1 MLAIF
6 KRELKAYFTT
16 PVGYVILAIYFFFS
30 GLFFANMYS
39 YGYPYISFIFS
50 QMFTIIMFTI
60 PVITMRMMSEDKRQ
74 KTDQALLTAPVKLG
88 GIVLGKFF
96 AALCFFLLAFSEV
109 VLFQIILAFVST
121 PDMASFFG
129 NLIGLV
135 LFGSALISVGIFISA
150 LTESQTVAAIGSFA
164 VSLLLILMDSIA
176 GFAGDLGWT
185 AVVKVIEWIS
195 FSGRYT
201 TFTEGIIDLSNV
213 VFFISFAGIFLFLT
227 TRVLE
232 KKRYS

>member
-1 MLAIF
+1 MSAIF
-6 KRELKAYFTT
+6 KREFKSYFQN
-16 PVGYVILAIYFFFS
+16 PIGYVILAIYLFFS
-30 GLFFANMYS
+30 GFFFANMFS

-60 PVITMRMMSEDKRQ
+60 PIITMRSMSEDKRQ

-88 GIVLGKFF
+88 SIVLGKFS
-96 AALCFFLLAFSEV
+96 AALAFFLVAFSEV
-109 VLFQIILAFVST
+109 VLFQIILAFMAT

-129 NLIGLV
+129 NLIGLI

-150 LTESQTVAAIGSFA
+150 MTESQTVSAIGSFA
-164 VSLLLILMDSIA
+164 VSLILILMDSLSS
-176 GFAGDLGWT
+176 FAESQGWT
-185 AVVKVIEWIS
+185 FISNIVEWIS
-195 FSGRYT
+195 FSGRYN
-201 TFTEGIIDLSNV
+201 TFTEGIIDLSNI
-213 VFFISFAGIFLFLT
+213 VFFISFTGIFLFLT

>member
-6 KRELKAYFTT
+6 KREFKAYFTT
-16 PVGYVILAIYFFFS
+16 PVGYVILAIYLFFS

-50 QMFTIIMFTI
+50 QMFTIVMFTI

-88 GIVLGKFF
+88 GIVMGKFF
-96 AALCFFLLAFSEV
+96 AALAFFLLAFSEI
-109 VLFQIILAFVST
+109 VLFQIILAFKST
-121 PDMASFFG
+121 PDMASFIG
-129 NLIGLV
+129 NIIGLV
-135 LFGSALISVGIFISA
+135 LFGSALIAVGIFISS

-164 VSLLLILMDSIA
+164 VSLLLLLMDSIA
-176 GFAGDLGWT
+176 TFFEGWGWN
-185 AVVKVIEWIS
+185 AAVKVIEWIS
-195 FSGRYT
+195 FSGRYN
-201 TFTEGIIDLSNV
+201 TFTEGIIDLSNI

>member
-6 KRELKAYFTT
+6 KREFKAYFTT
-16 PVGYVILAIYFFFS
+16 PVGYVILAIYLFFS

-50 QMFTIIMFTI
+50 QMFTIVMFTI

-88 GIVLGKFF
+88 SIVLGKFF
-96 AALCFFLLAFSEV
+96 AALAFFMLAFSEV
-109 VLFQIILAFVST
+109 VLFQIILAFVTT
-121 PDMASFFG
+121 PDMAAFFG
-129 NLIGLV
+129 NLIGLI
-135 LFGSALISVGIFISA
+135 LFGSALIAVGIFISA

-164 VSLLLILMDSIA
+164 VSLLLLLMDSIA
-176 GFAGDLGWT
+176 GFAEGLGWT
-185 AVVKVIEWIS
+185 PIVKVVEWIS
-195 FSGRYT
+195 FNGRYT
-201 TFTEGIIDLSNV
+201 TFTEGIVDLSNI
-213 VFFISFAGIFLFLT
+213 VFFISFTGIFLFLT

>member
-6 KRELKAYFTT
+6 KREFKAYFTT
-16 PVGYVILAIYFFFS
+16 PVGYVILAIYLFFS

-74 KTDQALLTAPVKLG
+74 KTDQALLTAPVSLG

-96 AALCFFLLAFSEV
+96 AALSFFLLAFSEV
-109 VLFQIILAFVST
+109 VLFQIILAVVST
-121 PDMASFFG
+121 PDMAAFFG
-129 NLIGLV
+129 NLIGLA

-164 VSLLLILMDSIA
+164 VSLLLLLMDSIA
-176 GFAGDLGWT
+176 TFAEGLGWT
-185 AVVKVIEWIS
+185 PIVKVVEWIS
-195 FSGRYT
+195 FNGRYS
-201 TFTEGIIDLSNV
+201 TFTEGIVDLSNV
-213 VFFISFAGIFLFLT
+213 VFFISFTGIFLFLT